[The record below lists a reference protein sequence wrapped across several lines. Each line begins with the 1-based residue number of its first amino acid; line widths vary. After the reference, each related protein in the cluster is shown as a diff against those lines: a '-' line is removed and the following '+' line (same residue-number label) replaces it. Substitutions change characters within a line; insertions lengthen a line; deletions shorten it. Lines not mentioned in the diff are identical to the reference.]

1 MPVTLTIT
9 STKPANS
16 QFFGEVSEENNQ
28 MGKTLDERIRALPGC
43 LSHTRTV
50 VDDDT
55 RIFTFV
61 FDTIENYDNYQATKT
76 SLPGWAES
84 QEYNS
89 VNGIVL
95 QGTKTIS

>member
-1 MPVTLTIT
+1 MSVTLTIT

-28 MGKTLDERIRALPGC
+28 IGKTLHEEIRTLPGC
-43 LSHTRTV
+43 ISNTRTV
-50 VDDDT
+50 VGDDPF
-55 RIFTFV
+55 IFTIV
-61 FDTIENYDNYQATKT
+61 FDTIENHANYQETKT
-76 SLPGWAES
+76 SLSGWAKI

-95 QGTKTIS
+95 QSTTTIS

>member
-1 MPVTLTIT
+1 MPITLTIT

-16 QFFGEVSEENNQ
+16 QFFREFSEENNQ
-28 MGKTLDERIRALPGC
+28 MGKTLHEEIRALPGC
-43 LSHTRTV
+43 VNNTWTV

-61 FDTIENYDNYQATKT
+61 FDTIENYDNYQETKT

-84 QEYNS
+84 QEYNL

-95 QGTKTIS
+95 QGVKTIS